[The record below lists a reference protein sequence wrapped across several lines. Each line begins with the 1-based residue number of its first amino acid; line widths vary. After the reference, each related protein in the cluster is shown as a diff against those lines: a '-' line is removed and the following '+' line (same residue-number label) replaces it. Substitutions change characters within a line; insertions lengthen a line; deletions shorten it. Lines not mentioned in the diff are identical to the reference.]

1 VIGLRR
7 ALIVIGVL
15 GVVAGLAEIPMIL
28 GSDFADLRGLVL
40 AFTLTAGWGFIGA
53 GLFLWSRRP
62 DNRVGPLMV
71 LIGFLWFLA
80 QISASE
86 IPLLFTLGNLFGSV
100 YVAATIHLVLAYPR
114 GELTDRGDR
123 LAVTVAYA
131 ITTGGQA
138 LWGLFLDPADDGCEN
153 CPDNVMMI
161 SANADVAG
169 AVNAVIS
176 VVGLA
181 VLVYVVVTL
190 IRRWRAAGSGR
201 GELLGPVY
209 LLIGLL
215 MAMLCLTLAAD
226 LIGTSDTVQTAF
238 FLAGV
243 LCFAVM
249 PYAFLGGLARSRLID
264 ADVLE
269 AENERLDAELRARVE
284 ELRASRQ
291 RIVEAGVAERRR
303 LERDL
308 HDGAQQRLVSLA
320 LALRMARAKLPGAP
334 TAAAELLDGASEELE
349 LALAELRE
357 LARGIHP
364 AVLSDR
370 GLGAALE
377 ALAGRAPLP
386 VELSHGDAVEGMPD
400 AVESAAYFVVA
411 EALTNVAKYAEASSA
426 RVSVVRAN
434 GSVEVAV
441 ADDGVGGADPEL
453 GSGLRGLADR
463 LSALDGELTV
473 ESAPGTG
480 TTVRARIPCA

>member
-7 ALIVIGVL
+7 ALTVIGVL
-15 GVVAGLAEIPMIL
+15 GLVVGLVEIPMML
-28 GSDFADLRGLVL
+28 DSDHADLRGLQL
-40 AFTLTAGWGFIGA
+40 AIVLTAGWGFIGA
-53 GLFLWSRRP
+53 GLFLWGRRP
-62 DNRVGPLMV
+62 DNRVGSLMV
-71 LIGFLWFLA
+71 LIGFLFFLA
-80 QISASE
+80 QISVSS
-86 IPLLFTLGNLFGSV
+86 IPLLFTLGNILGSV
-100 YVAATIHLVLAYPR
+100 YVAATMHLVLAYPG
-114 GELTDRGDR
+114 GELTDRRDR
-123 LAVTVAYA
+123 LAISAAYA
-131 ITTGGQA
+131 ITTVGQVPWA
-138 LWGLFLDPADDGCEN
+138 LFVDPADEGCTN
-153 CPDNVMMI
+153 CPDNVIMV
-161 SANADVAG
+161 SDNADVA
-169 AVNAVIS
+169 AAINAVIS
-176 VVGLA
+176 VLGLA

-190 IRRWRAAGSGR
+190 VRRWRAAGPGR

-226 LIGTSDTVQTAF
+226 LVGTSDTVQTVF

-303 LERDL
+303 LERNL

-320 LALRMARAKLPGAP
+320 LTIRMARARLPDDP
-334 TAAAELLDGASEELE
+334 AEAGGLLDDAGEELE

-386 VELSHGDAVEGMPD
+386 VELSHGPVENVPD

-411 EALTNVAKYAEASSA
+411 EALTNVAKYADASTA
-426 RVSVVRAN
+426 KVSVVQVN

-441 ADDGVGGADPEL
+441 ADDGVGGADPEQ
-453 GSGLRGLADR
+453 GTGLRGLADR
-463 LSALDGELTV
+463 LAALDGELEV
-473 ESAPGTG
+473 ESAAGAG

>member
-131 ITTGGQA
+131 ITTVGQA